1 MAGDSSRDVERDID
15 ALEAAF
21 SRLGLLWKANI
32 RDFAAAMHPELRPAG
47 WHVLRQVLRGD
58 DRAEPMTVS
67 EIIHATQMDKSVVSR
82 QLRALK
88 EFGLVELER
97 SEADARVF
105 VVRCT
110 DEARRR
116 FAEVRAMQRRLYQRG
131 VATWSPEDVARF
143 AELFTKFVTTA
154 GE

>member
-1 MAGDSSRDVERDID
+1 MTGESQGVERDID

-21 SRLGLLWKANI
+21 SQLGLIWKSSI

-47 WHVLRQVLRGD
+47 WHVIRQVLRGD
-58 DRAEPMTVS
+58 ERGEPLTVS

-88 EFGLVELER
+88 EWGLVELER
-97 SEADARVF
+97 SDADARVF
-105 VVRCT
+105 VVKAT
-110 DEARRR
+110 DDSRRR
-116 FAEVRAMQRRLYQRG
+116 FADVRAMQRRLYQRG
-131 VATWSPEDVARF
+131 VATWSPEDVAKF

-154 GE
+154 GA